1 MDLKKATTR
10 LRRTFAYPSDTT
22 TTSPSS
28 SYHADDSDS
37 DPDSGNYG
45 PALDEQEQEELIRSL
60 AQQNA
65 ARNAQFRIF
74 LLALPAISALPY
86 LIVLYNSFV
95 GLVSSRNNSSSGN
108 SGGGSNGS
116 GPGKRSTPVVADI
129 WISLLALSS
138 LASTAWT
145 LWSLPPGVTG
155 LRVLD
160 AWVGSSSS
168 STSTFTSSNTS
179 PPYPSSSSSS
189 RGGGRGGGVS
199 HGLLGGANA
208 QRRRRA
214 SAAGSRFSSFWAHRS
229 PLQQYLPFLNI
240 ALCSLLVLAGL
251 LSSSSSRR
259 SAAAS
264 HWGHVGLANLPA
276 LIYVV
281 VLVAKMLMGSI
292 DPERE
297 LSALRY
303 EYKGA

>member
-1 MDLKKATTR
+1 MDFKTATTR

-28 SYHADDSDS
+28 SHHFSDSDS
-37 DPDSGNYG
+37 DGGG

-60 AQQNA
+60 AEQNA

-74 LLALPAISALPY
+74 LLALPTISTLPY
-86 LIVLYNSFV
+86 LIVLYNSLSH
-95 GLVSSRNNSSSGN
+95 LVSRTT
-108 SGGGSNGS
+108 
-116 GPGKRSTPVVADI
+116 GPGNEGGKRTSVADI

-155 LRVLD
+155 IRVLD
-160 AWVGSSSS
+160 AWVGSSSTNTTTTN
-168 STSTFTSSNTS
+168 STTTH
-179 PPYPSSSSSS
+179 PSSSSSS
-189 RGGGRGGGVS
+189 S
-199 HGLLGGANA
+199 APQQHGLLGGANA

-214 SAAGSRFSSFWAHRS
+214 SAVSSQLFFWAQRHRS

-251 LSSSSSRR
+251 LSSRR
-259 SAAAS
+259 STTAVAR

-292 DPERE
+292 DPEKE

>member
-1 MDLKKATTR
+1 MDFKRATTR
-10 LRRTFAYPSDTT
+10 LRHTFAYPSDTT

-28 SYHADDSDS
+28 SHHFSDSDS
-37 DPDSGNYG
+37 DGAG

-60 AQQNA
+60 AEQNA

-74 LLALPAISALPY
+74 LLTLPAISTLPY
-86 LIVLYNSFV
+86 LIVLYSSLSH
-95 GLVSSRNNSSSGN
+95 LVSRTGN
-108 SGGGSNGS
+108 EG
-116 GPGKRSTPVVADI
+116 GKRTSVADI

-155 LRVLD
+155 IRVLD

-168 STSTFTSSNTS
+168 TTTHTDSTTT
-179 PPYPSSSSSS
+179 YPSSSSSGS
-189 RGGGRGGGVS
+189 QQ

-214 SAAGSRFSSFWAHRS
+214 SAASSQLFFWAQLHRS

-251 LSSSSSRR
+251 LSSRR
-259 SAAAS
+259 STAAVTR

-281 VLVAKMLMGSI
+281 VLIAKMLMGSI
-292 DPERE
+292 DPEKE

>member
-1 MDLKKATTR
+1 MDFKKATTR

-28 SYHADDSDS
+28 SRPDSDS
-37 DPDSGNYG
+37 DADG
-45 PALDEQEQEELIRSL
+45 PALDEQEQEELIQSL

-65 ARNAQFRIF
+65 ARNAQFRLF

-86 LIVLYNSFV
+86 LLVLFGGLSS
-95 GLVSSRNNSSSGN
+95 LVSSRDDGEE
-108 SGGGSNGS
+108 GGGR
-116 GPGKRSTPVVADI
+116 GKGRERERSAAADI
-129 WISLLALSS
+129 WIALLALSS

-155 LRVLD
+155 IRALD
-160 AWVGSSSS
+160 TWVGVDGSAGASSSS
-168 STSTFTSSNTS
+168 SFETGSQ
-179 PPYPSSSSSS
+179 
-189 RGGGRGGGVS
+189 R
-199 HGLLGGANA
+199 GLLGPMGANA

-214 SAAGSRFSSFWAHRS
+214 GAGAGSRFFSFWAQRHRS

-240 ALCSLLVLAGL
+240 ALCGLLVLAGF
-251 LSSSSSRR
+251 LSSQR
-259 SAAAS
+259 SAAAQ

-276 LIYVV
+276 LIYAV